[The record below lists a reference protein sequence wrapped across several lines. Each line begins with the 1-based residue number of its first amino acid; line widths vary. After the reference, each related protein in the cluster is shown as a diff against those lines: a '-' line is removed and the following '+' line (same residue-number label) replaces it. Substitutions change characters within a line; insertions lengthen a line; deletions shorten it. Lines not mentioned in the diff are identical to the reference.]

1 MIEQKIRKELENAK
15 DTVNDIDSKLNS
27 SDINGDEIIKL
38 SKKRSQLSEIVF
50 LYVELQEIEKS
61 IEENNELLNDPE
73 YKSLAEEELVQLK
86 SELLLVEDKIKFE
99 VRPKDPLDSK
109 DVIIEIRAGAGGD
122 EAALFASDLLR
133 MYLRYCERKKWS
145 MEIINKSEI
154 GLGGV
159 KEVIASINGKDIY
172 SFMKF
177 ESGVHRVQRV
187 PATET
192 SGRVHT
198 STATVVVLPEADDV
212 EIEVNEKDLRIDTYR
227 ASGAGGQHVNKTDS
241 AVRIT
246 HIPSGIVVQN
256 QDGKSQHQNRQRA
269 MRVLSAKLFE
279 AQQSKKEQDMSK
291 TRKLLVGGGDRSEKI
306 RTYNFPQGRVSDHRI
321 NLTLHKLDYILDG
334 DLDELNNELYKNYI
348 NEESGVVKD

>member
-1 MIEQKIRKELENAK
+1 MIEKKIRKELEIAK
-15 DTVNDIDSKLNS
+15 KDVNEIDDKLNS
-27 SDINGDEIIKL
+27 SNINADEIIKL
-38 SKKRSQLSEIVF
+38 SKKRSSLSEIVE
-50 LYVELQEIEKS
+50 LYNNLVKIEKS
-61 IEENNELLNDPE
+61 IQENNELLNDKE
-73 YKSLAEEELVQLK
+73 FKELAEEELIKLK
-86 SELLLVEDKIKFE
+86 SDLIEVEDKIKFQ

-133 MYLRYCERKKWS
+133 MYLRYSERKKWN
-145 MEIINKSEI
+145 MEIINKNEI

-187 PATET
+187 PTTET

-198 STATVVVLPEADDV
+198 STATVAILPEADDI
-212 EIEVNEKDLRIDTYR
+212 EIEINEKDLRIDTYR

-246 HIPSGIVVQN
+246 HIPTGIVVQN

-269 MRVLSAKLFE
+269 MRVLNAKLFE
-279 AQQSKKEQDMSK
+279 EQERKKAQDMSK
-291 TRKLLVGGGDRSEKI
+291 TRRLLVGGGDRSEKI
-306 RTYNFPQGRVSDHRI
+306 RTYNFPQGRVTDHRI

-334 DLDELNNELYKNYI
+334 DLDELNKELYKNYI
-348 NEESGVVKD
+348 NEESGVN

>member
-15 DTVNDIDSKLNS
+15 ITVADIDLNLNS
-27 SDINGDEIIKL
+27 AEIAADQIIEL
-38 SKKRSQLSEIVF
+38 SKKRSQLSEIVI
-50 LYVELQEIEKS
+50 LYNQLIEIEKS
-61 IEENNELLNDPE
+61 IEENQELLNDKE
-73 YKSLAEEELVQLK
+73 FKALAEEELETLK
-86 SELLLVEDKIKFE
+86 LDLIIIEDKIKFE
-99 VRPKDPLDSK
+99 VRPKDPLDCK
-109 DVIIEIRAGAGGD
+109 VVIIEIRAGAGGD

-133 MYLRYCERKKWS
+133 MYLRYCERKKWN
-145 MEIINKSEI
+145 MEIINKNEI

-159 KEVIASINGKDIY
+159 KEVIASISGKDIY

-212 EIEVNEKDLRIDTYR
+212 EIEINEKDLRIDTYR

-246 HIPSGIVVQN
+246 HIPSGVVVQN

-269 MRVLSAKLFE
+269 MRVLNAKLFE
-279 AQQSKKEQDMSK
+279 AQESKKEQDNSK

-306 RTYNFPQGRVSDHRI
+306 RTYNFAQVRVSDHRI
-321 NLTLHKLDYILDG
+321 NLTLH
-334 DLDELNNELYKNYI
+334 
-348 NEESGVVKD
+348 

>member
-1 MIEQKIRKELENAK
+1 MIEQKIRKELESAK
-15 DTVNDIDSKLNS
+15 IEVGEIDLKLNS
-27 SDINGDEIIKL
+27 NTIKGDEIIQL
-38 SKKRSQLSEIVF
+38 SKKRSQLIEIVT
-50 LYVELQEIEKS
+50 LYDQLVEIETS
-61 IEENNELLNDPE
+61 IEENRELLSDKE
-73 YKSLAEEELVQLK
+73 FKSLAEEELTTLETK
-86 SELLLVEDKIKFE
+86 LTLIEDKIKFE

-145 MEIINKSEI
+145 VEIINKSEI

-159 KEVIASINGKDIY
+159 KEVIASISGKDIY

-212 EIEVNEKDLRIDTYR
+212 EIEIHEKDLRVDTYR

-241 AVRIT
+241 AVRLT

-269 MRVLSAKLFE
+269 MRVLNAKLFE
-279 AQQSKKEQDMSK
+279 AQQDKKQQDMSK

-306 RTYNFPQGRVSDHRI
+306 RTYNFAQSRVSDHRI

-348 NEESGVVKD
+348 KEESGVS

>member
-1 MIEQKIRKELENAK
+1 MIEKKIRKELEIAK
-15 DTVNDIDSKLNS
+15 KTVDEIDEKLNS
-27 SDINGDEIIKL
+27 SNINTDEIIKL
-38 SKKRSQLSEIVF
+38 SKKRSNLNEIVE
-50 LYVELQEIEKS
+50 LYKDLVEIEQS
-61 IEENNELLNDPE
+61 IEENNELLNDKE
-73 YKSLAEEELVQLK
+73 FKELAEEELVKLNLNLA
-86 SELLLVEDKIKFE
+86 EIEDKIKFE

-133 MYLRYCERKKWS
+133 MYLRYCERKKWD
-145 MEIINKSEI
+145 MEIINKNEI

-159 KEVIASINGKDIY
+159 KEAIASINGKDIY

-187 PATET
+187 PSTET

-198 STATVVVLPEADDV
+198 STATVAILPEVDEV
-212 EIEVNEKDLRIDTYR
+212 EIEINEKDLRIDTYR
-227 ASGAGGQHVNKTDS
+227 ASGACGQHVNKTDS

-246 HIPSGIVVQN
+246 HIPTGIVVQN

-269 MRVLSAKLFE
+269 MRVLNAKLFE
-279 AQQSKKEQDMSK
+279 EQERKKEQDMSK

-306 RTYNFPQGRVSDHRI
+306 RTYNFPQGRVTDHRI

-334 DLDELNNELYKNYI
+334 DLDELNQELYKNYI
-348 NEESGVVKD
+348 NEESGVA

>member
-1 MIEQKIRKELENAK
+1 MIEQKIRKELESAK
-15 DTVNDIDSKLNS
+15 IEVGEIDLKLNS
-27 SDINGDEIIKL
+27 NTIKGDEIIQL
-38 SKKRSQLSEIVF
+38 SKKRSQLIEIVT
-50 LYVELQEIEKS
+50 LYDQLVEIETS
-61 IEENNELLNDPE
+61 IEENRELLSDKE
-73 YKSLAEEELVQLK
+73 FKSLAEEELTTLETK
-86 SELLLVEDKIKFE
+86 LTLIEDKIKFE

-133 MYLRYCERKKWS
+133 MYLRYCERKKWNV
-145 MEIINKSEI
+145 EIINKSEI

-159 KEVIASINGKDIY
+159 KEVIASISGKDIY

-212 EIEVNEKDLRIDTYR
+212 EIEIHEKDLRVDTYR

-241 AVRIT
+241 AVRLT

-269 MRVLSAKLFE
+269 MRVLNAKLFE
-279 AQQSKKEQDMSK
+279 AQQDKKQQDMSK

-306 RTYNFPQGRVSDHRI
+306 RTYNFAQSRVSDHRI

-348 NEESGVVKD
+348 KEESGVS

>member
-1 MIEQKIRKELENAK
+1 MIEKEIRNELEKAE
-15 DTVNDIDSKLNS
+15 NDIESIDSQLNS
-27 SDINGDEIIKL
+27 NSISPDEIKNL
-38 SKKRSQLSEIVF
+38 SKKRSKIAEIVALF
-50 LYVELQEIEKS
+50 KELKDCEAAISEN
-61 IEENNELLNDPE
+61 EELRNDKEL
-73 YKSLAEEELVQLK
+73 KALAEEELQGLIPRL
-86 SELLLVEDKIKFE
+86 ELIEDKIKFE
-99 VRPKDPLDSK
+99 VRPKDPLDSN

-133 MYLRYCERKKWS
+133 MYLRFSERMKWN

-159 KEVIASINGKDIY
+159 KEAIASISGKEVY

-198 STATVVVLPEADDV
+198 STATVVVLPEVDDI
-212 EIEVNEKDLRIDTYR
+212 EIEVLEKDIRVDTYR

-241 AVRIT
+241 AVRLT

-256 QDGKSQHQNRQRA
+256 QDGKSQHQNKLRA
-269 MRVLSAKLFE
+269 MRVLNAKLFE
-279 AQQSKKEQDMSK
+279 AEQMKKQEDNSK

-334 DLDELNNELYKNYI
+334 DLDELNRELLKNYI
-348 NEESGVVKD
+348 DEASGV

>member
-1 MIEQKIRKELENAK
+1 MIEQKIRKELESAK
-15 DTVNDIDSKLNS
+15 IEVGEIDLKLNS
-27 SDINGDEIIKL
+27 NTIKGDEIIQL
-38 SKKRSQLSEIVF
+38 SKKRSQLIEIVT
-50 LYVELQEIEKS
+50 LYDQLVEIETS
-61 IEENNELLNDPE
+61 IEENRELLSDKE
-73 YKSLAEEELVQLK
+73 FKSLAEEELTTL
-86 SELLLVEDKIKFE
+86 ETNLILIEDKIKFE

-133 MYLRYCERKKWS
+133 MYLRYCERKKWHV
-145 MEIINKSEI
+145 EIINKSEI

-159 KEVIASINGKDIY
+159 KEVIASISGKDIY

-212 EIEVNEKDLRIDTYR
+212 EIEIHEKDLRVDTYR

-241 AVRIT
+241 AVRLT

-269 MRVLSAKLFE
+269 MRVLNAKLFE
-279 AQQSKKEQDMSK
+279 AQQDKKQEDMSK

-306 RTYNFPQGRVSDHRI
+306 RTYNFAQSRVSDHRI

-348 NEESGVVKD
+348 KEESGVS

>member
-1 MIEQKIRKELENAK
+1 MIEQKIRKELESAK
-15 DTVNDIDSKLNS
+15 IEVGEIDLKLNS
-27 SDINGDEIIKL
+27 NTIKGDEIIQL
-38 SKKRSQLSEIVF
+38 SKKRSQLIEIVT
-50 LYVELQEIEKS
+50 LYDQLVEIETS
-61 IEENNELLNDPE
+61 IEENRELLSDKE
-73 YKSLAEEELVQLK
+73 FKSLAEEELTTLETK
-86 SELLLVEDKIKFE
+86 LTLIEDKIKFE

-133 MYLRYCERKKWS
+133 MYLRYCERKKWNV
-145 MEIINKSEI
+145 EIINKSEI

-159 KEVIASINGKDIY
+159 KEVIASISGKDIY

-212 EIEVNEKDLRIDTYR
+212 EIEIHEKDLRVDTYR

-241 AVRIT
+241 AVRLT

-256 QDGKSQHQNRQRA
+256 QDGKSQHHQPLVKLQRL
-269 MRVLSAKLFE
+269 R
-279 AQQSKKEQDMSK
+279 
-291 TRKLLVGGGDRSEKI
+291 
-306 RTYNFPQGRVSDHRI
+306 
-321 NLTLHKLDYILDG
+321 
-334 DLDELNNELYKNYI
+334 
-348 NEESGVVKD
+348 

>member
-15 DTVNDIDSKLNS
+15 ITVSDIDLKLNS
-27 SDINGDEIIKL
+27 TEITADRIIEL
-38 SKKRSQLSEIVF
+38 SKKRSQLNEIVI
-50 LYVELQEIEKS
+50 LYNQLLEIEKS
-61 IEENNELLNDPE
+61 IEENQELLNDKE
-73 YKSLAEEELVQLK
+73 FKSLAEEELETLK
-86 SELLLVEDKIKFE
+86 ADLIKVEDRIKFE

-133 MYLRYCERKKWS
+133 MYLRYCERKKWN
-145 MEIINKSEI
+145 MEIINKNEI

-159 KEVIASINGKDIY
+159 KEVIASISGKDIY

-212 EIEVNEKDLRIDTYR
+212 EIEINEKDLRIDTYR

-246 HIPSGIVVQN
+246 HIPSGVVVQN

-269 MRVLSAKLFE
+269 MRVLNAKLFE
-279 AQQSKKEQDMSK
+279 AQESKKEQDNSK

-306 RTYNFPQGRVSDHRI
+306 RTYNFAQGRVSDHRI

-348 NEESGVVKD
+348 NEESGVN

>member
-1 MIEQKIRKELENAK
+1 MIEQKIRKELESAK
-15 DTVNDIDSKLNS
+15 IEVGQIDLKLNS
-27 SDINGDEIIKL
+27 NTIKGDEIIQL
-38 SKKRSQLSEIVF
+38 SKKRSQLIEIVT
-50 LYVELQEIEKS
+50 LYDQLVEIETS
-61 IEENNELLNDPE
+61 IEENRELLSDKE
-73 YKSLAEEELVQLK
+73 FKSLAEEELTTLETK
-86 SELLLVEDKIKFE
+86 LTLIEDKIKFE

-133 MYLRYCERKKWS
+133 MYLRYCERKKWN

-159 KEVIASINGKDIY
+159 KEVIASISGKDIY

-212 EIEVNEKDLRIDTYR
+212 EIEIHEKDLRVDTYR

-241 AVRIT
+241 AVRLT

-269 MRVLSAKLFE
+269 MRVLNAKLFE
-279 AQQSKKEQDMSK
+279 AQQDKKQEDMSK

-306 RTYNFPQGRVSDHRI
+306 RTYNFAQSRVSDHRI

-348 NEESGVVKD
+348 KEESGVS

>member
-1 MIEQKIRKELENAK
+1 MIEQKIRKELESAK
-15 DTVNDIDSKLNS
+15 IEVGEIDLKLNS
-27 SDINGDEIIKL
+27 NTIKGDEIIQL
-38 SKKRSQLSEIVF
+38 SKKRSQLIEIVT
-50 LYVELQEIEKS
+50 LYDQLVEIETS
-61 IEENNELLNDPE
+61 IEENRELLSDKE
-73 YKSLAEEELVQLK
+73 FKSLAEEELVTLETK
-86 SELLLVEDKIKFE
+86 ITLIEDKIKFE

-145 MEIINKSEI
+145 VEIINKSEI

-159 KEVIASINGKDIY
+159 KEVIASISGKDIY

-212 EIEVNEKDLRIDTYR
+212 EIEIHEKDLRVDTYR

-241 AVRIT
+241 AVRLT

-269 MRVLSAKLFE
+269 MRVLNAKLFE
-279 AQQSKKEQDMSK
+279 AQQDKKQQDMSK

-306 RTYNFPQGRVSDHRI
+306 RTYNFAQSRVSDHRI

-348 NEESGVVKD
+348 KEESGVS

>member
-1 MIEQKIRKELENAK
+1 MIEQKIRKELESAK
-15 DTVNDIDSKLNS
+15 IEVGEIDLKLNS
-27 SDINGDEIIKL
+27 NTIKGDEIIQL
-38 SKKRSQLSEIVF
+38 SKKRSQLIEIVT
-50 LYVELQEIEKS
+50 LYDQLVEIETS
-61 IEENNELLNDPE
+61 IEENRELLSDKE
-73 YKSLAEEELVQLK
+73 FKSLAEEELTTLETK
-86 SELLLVEDKIKFE
+86 LTLIEDKIKFE

-133 MYLRYCERKKWS
+133 MYLRYCERKKWNV
-145 MEIINKSEI
+145 EIINKSEI

-159 KEVIASINGKDIY
+159 KEVIASISGKDIY

-212 EIEVNEKDLRIDTYR
+212 EIEIHEKDLRVDTYR

-241 AVRIT
+241 AVRLT

-269 MRVLSAKLFE
+269 MRVLNAKLFE
-279 AQQSKKEQDMSK
+279 AQQDKKQEDMSK

-306 RTYNFPQGRVSDHRI
+306 RTYNFAQSRVSDHRI

-348 NEESGVVKD
+348 KEESGVS

>member
-1 MIEQKIRKELENAK
+1 MIEKKIRNELEKAE
-15 DTVNDIDSKLNS
+15 NDIESIDSQLNS
-27 SDINGDEIIKL
+27 NSISPDEIKNL
-38 SKKRSQLSEIVF
+38 SKKRSKIAEIVALF
-50 LYVELQEIEKS
+50 KELKDCEAAISEN
-61 IEENNELLNDPE
+61 EELRNDKEL
-73 YKSLAEEELVQLK
+73 KVLAEEELQDLIPRL
-86 SELLLVEDKIKFE
+86 ELIEDKIKFE
-99 VRPKDPLDSK
+99 VRPKDPLDSN

-133 MYLRYCERKKWS
+133 MYLRFSERMKWN
-145 MEIINKSEI
+145 M
-154 GLGGV
+154 
-159 KEVIASINGKDIY
+159 EVIASISGKEVY

-198 STATVVVLPEADDV
+198 STATVVVLPEVDDI
-212 EIEVNEKDLRIDTYR
+212 EIEVLEKDIRVDTYR

-241 AVRIT
+241 AVRLT

-256 QDGKSQHQNRQRA
+256 QDGKSQHQNKLRA
-269 MRVLSAKLFE
+269 MRVLNAKLFE
-279 AQQSKKEQDMSK
+279 AEQMKKQEDNSK

-334 DLDELNNELYKNYI
+334 DLDELNRELLKNYI
-348 NEESGVVKD
+348 DEASGV

>member
-1 MIEQKIRKELENAK
+1 MIEQKIRKELESAK
-15 DTVNDIDSKLNS
+15 IEVGEIDLKLNS
-27 SDINGDEIIKL
+27 NTIKGDEIIQL
-38 SKKRSQLSEIVF
+38 SKKRSQLIEIVT
-50 LYVELQEIEKS
+50 LYDQLVEIETS
-61 IEENNELLNDPE
+61 IEENRELLSDKE
-73 YKSLAEEELVQLK
+73 FKSLAEEELTTLETK
-86 SELLLVEDKIKFE
+86 LTLIEDKIKFE

-133 MYLRYCERKKWS
+133 MYLRYCERKKWN

-159 KEVIASINGKDIY
+159 KEVIASISGKDIY

-212 EIEVNEKDLRIDTYR
+212 EIEIHEKDLRVDTYR

-241 AVRIT
+241 AVRLT

-269 MRVLSAKLFE
+269 MRVLNAKLFE
-279 AQQSKKEQDMSK
+279 AQQDKKQEDMSK

-306 RTYNFPQGRVSDHRI
+306 RTYNFAQSRVSDHRI

-348 NEESGVVKD
+348 KEESGVS

>member
-1 MIEQKIRKELENAK
+1 MIEEKIRKELENAK
-15 DTVNDIDSKLNS
+15 NTVDDIDSMLNS
-27 SDINGDEIIKL
+27 SDINADKIIEL
-38 SKKRSQLSEIVF
+38 SKKRSQLIEIVI
-50 LYVELQEIEKS
+50 LYTELIQIEKS
-61 IEENNELLNDPE
+61 IEENNELLADPE
-73 YKSLAEEELVQLK
+73 FKSLAEEELQQLK
-86 SELLLVEDKIKFE
+86 SKLLIIEDKIKFE

-198 STATVVVLPEADDV
+198 STATVVVLPEVDDI
-212 EIEVNEKDLRIDTYR
+212 EIEINEKDLRIDTYR

-279 AQQSKKEQDMSK
+279 TQQSQKEEDMSK

-348 NEESGVVKD
+348 NEESGVN

>member
-1 MIEQKIRKELENAK
+1 KN
-15 DTVNDIDSKLNS
+15 
-27 SDINGDEIIKL
+27 
-38 SKKRSQLSEIVF
+38 
-50 LYVELQEIEKS
+50 
-61 IEENNELLNDPE
+61 
-73 YKSLAEEELVQLK
+73 
-86 SELLLVEDKIKFE
+86 
-99 VRPKDPLDSK
+99 
-109 DVIIEIRAGAGGD
+109 
-122 EAALFASDLLR
+122 
-133 MYLRYCERKKWS
+133 
-145 MEIINKSEI
+145 EI

-159 KEVIASINGKDIY
+159 KEVIASISGKDIY

-212 EIEVNEKDLRIDTYR
+212 EIEINEKDLRIDTYR

-246 HIPSGIVVQN
+246 HIPSGVVVQN

-269 MRVLSAKLFE
+269 MRVLNAKLFE
-279 AQQSKKEQDMSK
+279 AQESKKEQDNSK

-306 RTYNFPQGRVSDHRI
+306 RTYNFAQGRVSDHRI

-348 NEESGVVKD
+348 NEESGVS

>member
-1 MIEQKIRKELENAK
+1 MIEQKIRKELESAK
-15 DTVNDIDSKLNS
+15 IEVGEIDLKLNS
-27 SDINGDEIIKL
+27 NTIKGDEIIQL
-38 SKKRSQLSEIVF
+38 SKKRSQLIEIVT
-50 LYVELQEIEKS
+50 LYDQLVEIETS
-61 IEENNELLNDPE
+61 IEENRELLSDKE
-73 YKSLAEEELVQLK
+73 FKSLAEEELTTL
-86 SELLLVEDKIKFE
+86 ETNLILIEDKIKFE

-133 MYLRYCERKKWS
+133 MYLRYCERKKWNV
-145 MEIINKSEI
+145 EIINKSEI

-159 KEVIASINGKDIY
+159 KEVIASISGKDIY

-212 EIEVNEKDLRIDTYR
+212 EIEIHEKDLRVDTYR

-241 AVRIT
+241 AVRLT

-269 MRVLSAKLFE
+269 MRVLNAKLFE
-279 AQQSKKEQDMSK
+279 AQQDKKQEDMSK

-306 RTYNFPQGRVSDHRI
+306 RTYNFAQSRVSDHRI

-348 NEESGVVKD
+348 KEESGVS

>member
-15 DTVNDIDSKLNS
+15 ITVADIDLNLNS
-27 SDINGDEIIKL
+27 TEIAADQIIEL
-38 SKKRSQLSEIVF
+38 SKKRSQLSEIVI
-50 LYVELQEIEKS
+50 LYNQLVEIEKS
-61 IEENNELLNDPE
+61 IKENQELLNDKE
-73 YKSLAEEELVQLK
+73 FKALAEEEIETLK
-86 SELLLVEDKIKFE
+86 LDLIIIEDKLKFDP
-99 VRPKDPLDSK
+99 RPKDPLDCK
-109 DVIIEIRAGAGGD
+109 NVIIEIRAGAGGD

-133 MYLRYCERKKWS
+133 MYLRYCERKKWN
-145 MEIINKSEI
+145 MEIINKNEI

-159 KEVIASINGKDIY
+159 KEVIASISGKDIY

-212 EIEVNEKDLRIDTYR
+212 EIEINEKDLRIDTYR

-246 HIPSGIVVQN
+246 HIPSGVVVQN

-269 MRVLSAKLFE
+269 MRVLNAKLFE
-279 AQQSKKEQDMSK
+279 AQESKKEQDNSK

-306 RTYNFPQGRVSDHRI
+306 RTYNFAQGRVSDHRI

-348 NEESGVVKD
+348 NEESGVS